1 MNSILQAVS
10 LQDIAYIASVVSAAV
25 AAITLT
31 FLFFRYLTRPVA
43 CLRYVVTQ
51 LSNYDWPPGFI
62 QLDYAPISVQ
72 VVNEGT
78 KGAENT
84 VLAISTLSEI
94 IDCLIPESCSFIS
107 KNPQNVEI
115 SAGVLNPHHGI
126 PVLIRCKGSPLQNQI
141 AGYHF
146 SHKDGLAQ
154 KKISGYIPLRIE
166 LISFSIAILLADIT
180 SHFIPHLCNLLK

>member
-1 MNSILQAVS
+1 MNAILQAGS
-10 LQDIAYIASVVSAAV
+10 LQDIAYIATVVSAAA

-31 FLFFRYLTRPVA
+31 FLFFRYLTRPA
-43 CLRYVVTQ
+43 ARLQYVVTQ
-51 LSNYDWPPGFI
+51 LSDDWPRGFI
-62 QLDYAPISVQ
+62 RLDYAPISVE
-72 VVNEGT
+72 VVNQGT

-84 VLAISTLSEI
+84 VLAVGTLSEI

-107 KNPQNVEI
+107 KQPQNVEI
-115 SAGVLNPHHGI
+115 TVGVLNPAHSV

-154 KKISGYIPLRIE
+154 KKISGYVPVRIE
-166 LISFSIAILLADIT
+166 LIGLFIAILLADI
-180 SHFIPHLCNLLK
+180 SGHLIPQLWNLLK

>member
-1 MNSILQAVS
+1 MNAILQAGS
-10 LQDIAYIASVVSAAV
+10 LQDIAYVATVVSAAA
-25 AAITLT
+25 AAITLA
-31 FLFFRYLTRPVA
+31 FFFFRYLTRPVA
-43 CLRYVVTQ
+43 RLRYVVTQ

-72 VVNEGT
+72 VTNEGT

-84 VLAISTLSEI
+84 FLAVSTLSEI
-94 IDCLIPESCSFIS
+94 IDCLIPESCSFVS

-115 SAGVLNPHHGI
+115 KVVDVLNPGHGI

-146 SHKDGLAQ
+146 SHKDGLAE
-154 KKISGYIPLRIE
+154 KKSQVIYL
-166 LISFSIAILLADIT
+166 
-180 SHFIPHLCNLLK
+180 